1 MKTGRNSINLIFII
15 LLAGADQLTKGL
27 IVSFVKGRG
36 NIVLI
41 KGVLEL
47 EYFENFGAA
56 FNSLV
61 GQRILL
67 IFMTSLLILFLL
79 WKLFRSPDEKRYF
92 GMRLC
97 LCLAVGGALGNL
109 IDRIVKGYVVDFIYF
124 TPINFPKFNFAD
136 MCVTGGVIALG
147 ALMMFYY
154 KEEEVDYL
162 LGIKGK
168 G

>member
-1 MKTGRNSINLIFII
+1 MKTGRNLINLIFII

-67 IFMTSLLILFLL
+67 IDDIHFYDVSAY
-79 WKLFRSPDEKRYF
+79 P
-92 GMRLC
+92 
-97 LCLAVGGALGNL
+97 V
-109 IDRIVKGYVVDFIYF
+109 
-124 TPINFPKFNFAD
+124 FA
-136 MCVTGGVIALG
+136 MEIIPVAG
-147 ALMMFYY
+147 
-154 KEEEVDYL
+154 
-162 LGIKGK
+162 
-168 G
+168 